1 MEKTTKGQTLLSNL
15 RDRQEKLLIREERY
29 RETWEDPVGELV
41 NLMADPTAEK
51 RRNGGHQAAS
61 ITALIASLTFSSTSS
76 DTTPIL
82 FTILRVDTDLIWNV
96 SSAEVLRS
104 PFPVQNGEGRK
115 FPICFVDAA

>member
-82 FTILRVDTDLIWNV
+82 FTILRVDTDLI
-96 SSAEVLRS
+96 
-104 PFPVQNGEGRK
+104 
-115 FPICFVDAA
+115 